1 MPHNPHG
8 ANRCHSAAEIADLV
22 RQFEDCTIAP
32 AEFSH
37 DAHLLVALW
46 YVGREPLPEAAA
58 RMRAGL
64 LRFIAHNQV
73 DPQKYHE
80 TITLF
85 WLKLVGHFLASAGAG
100 RPRPALAQD
109 LLARFGDSQLL
120 FAHYSRELIASPAA
134 RSGWVAPDLRPLD
147 FD

>member
-1 MPHNPHG
+1 MPHNPPG
-8 ANRCHSAAEIADLV
+8 SNRCHSAAEIEDLV
-22 RQFEDCTIAP
+22 RRFEDCTIAP

-73 DPQKYHE
+73 EPQKYHE

-85 WLKLVGHFLASAGAG
+85 WLKLVGHFLAREGAG
-100 RPRPALAQD
+100 RPLHALAQN